1 LDAVVVIIRTME
13 DRMSNVSKTGTDEI
27 NNGTNP
33 NTFGRSVESQAQ
45 IEDAA
50 AEGASTI
57 VGEPLGIYRLEP
69 IAAPDDPR
77 WANSPGHGV
86 VVVAARTTGDA
97 RIVAASRELDFM
109 EVDAAPADDVTTTNA
124 SAFRDDKLYTVIEI
138 DRNRSDVA
146 RGVLEGTIAV
156 DTIRP
161 VQPD

>member
-1 LDAVVVIIRTME
+1 
-13 DRMSNVSKTGTDEI
+13 MSNVSKSGSDES
-27 NNGTNP
+27 NNATNP

-45 IEDAA
+45 MRDAIA
-50 AEGASTI
+50 LGASSAD
-57 VGEPLGIYRLEP
+57 GEPLGIYRLEP
-69 IAAPDDPR
+69 IASNDDPR

-86 VVVAARTTGDA
+86 VIVAARTSGDA

-109 EVDAAPADDVTTTNA
+109 EVDAAPAEDVTTLNA

-138 DRNRSDVA
+138 DRGRTDVT
-146 RGVLEGTIAV
+146 RGVLRGEISV